1 MFKTVTSKAA
11 AVMLTLFFGIAGALQ
26 AQQAITISGGAVA
39 TGAGS
44 LSFSCGEVAVKTSIA
59 PAVTVINITE
69 SFSEGVQQPFTDRDG
84 ERYDGIESLTVNVA
98 VYPNPTTNNVVFECD
113 QLTNQLTYTLY
124 NSNGQTLQEGTYK
137 GGQQLIDMQKYVAG
151 NYVLKIA
158 STDSKQ
164 MNVYKIIK
172 AK

>member
-26 AQQAITISGGAVA
+26 AQPAITISGGDVA
-39 TGAGS
+39 TG
-44 LSFSCGEVAVKTSIA
+44 GEVAVKTSIA

-151 NYVLKIA
+151 NDVLKIA